1 MKRSLLAVGL
11 FALAMCLAGCVAV
24 VKEKTWKLVGSP
36 TDEAIWEMNAVSELS
51 FESDRKQGYE
61 RIAGRKGLSA
71 EAQIHLVESVL
82 DKLSF
87 DSAKEEVLL
96 TLIANP
102 SFCSEAE
109 QAILDRLDRLAFE
122 ISRKKILEA
131 ISERKAK
138 QSKVQRMR
146 LTRLAAQASQ

>member
-1 MKRSLLAVGL
+1 MR
-11 FALAMCLAGCVAV
+11 
-24 VKEKTWKLVGSP
+24 
-36 TDEAIWEMNAVSELS
+36 ELS

-61 RIAGRKGLSA
+61 RIAGREGLSA
-71 EAQIHLVESVL
+71 EAQIHLVESVC